1 MKTTHCPHWT
11 WSCEVFKPNSS
22 LISPEVILNEC
33 PVFWRRD
40 ERARCGKAVFQP
52 DEVGHEKHQDEEVV
66 KMDWQKVLVW
76 EEEEELEYHDD
87 LYSENYLEESFE
99 DDSINSNEYGFMMG
113 YLQEE
118 DLEG

>member
-1 MKTTHCPHWT
+1 M
-11 WSCEVFKPNSS
+11 
-22 LISPEVILNEC
+22 
-33 PVFWRRD
+33 FWRRVEC
-40 ERARCGKAVFQP
+40 ERRGKAVFQP
-52 DEVGHEKHQDEEVV
+52 DEAGHEEHPHEEVV
-66 KMDWQKVLVW
+66 EMDWQKLLVW

-99 DDSINSNEYGFMMG
+99 DDSIDGNEYGFMVG

>member
-1 MKTTHCPHWT
+1 M
-11 WSCEVFKPNSS
+11 
-22 LISPEVILNEC
+22 
-33 PVFWRRD
+33 D
-40 ERARCGKAVFQP
+40 
-52 DEVGHEKHQDEEVV
+52 HQ
-66 KMDWQKVLVW
+66 KLMVW

-99 DDSINSNEYGFMMG
+99 DDSIDGNEYGFMVG